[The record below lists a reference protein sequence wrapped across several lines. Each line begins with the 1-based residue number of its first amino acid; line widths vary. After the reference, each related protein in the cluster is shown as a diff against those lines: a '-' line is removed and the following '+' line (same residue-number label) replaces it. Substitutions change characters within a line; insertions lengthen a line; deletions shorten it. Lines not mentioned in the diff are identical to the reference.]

1 MFYIF
6 EMANNHQGSVKH
18 AKVIIDEFA
27 DLARKYN
34 INAGVKL
41 QFRQL
46 DTFIHRAYINSDL
59 KYVKRFKSTRL
70 SKEQFREIANYIRSK
85 DLVTI
90 ATPFDNESLPWL
102 EDLDVSVVKVAS
114 CSVDDWPLL
123 RDICKINK
131 RIIIS
136 TGGTSIEQ
144 LKEVYTLFKNHNR
157 DFAFMHCVG
166 EYPTPIECSNL
177 SRIKR
182 LREEFPDIE
191 IGFSTHESP
200 AQKSMAGYAAAL
212 GCTIIEKH
220 VGVAT
225 NSISLNAYS
234 CTSQDMEKVVQEIQL
249 LEKATNGVSATE
261 RQALYKLKRGI
272 YAKRSIKQGET
283 ISADDVYF
291 SMPLVENQLDAS
303 KIDQVLDGF
312 RCNIEISAN
321 SPITMYDFGS
331 TDRKEKVDKIAHYI
345 KGFLDANRIPI
356 SNKDG
361 AEISAHYGID
371 KFNETG
377 VFIINKINREYC
389 KKILV
394 VSPGQSHPTHHH
406 IKKEESFELLNG
418 DCILVL
424 NGKNLALERGRPVLI
439 PRGTKHSFKSRNG
452 CIIEEVSTTH
462 YPGDSVYEDPE
473 INKLKLSD
481 RKYVVDNLSEY

>member
-18 AKVIIDEFA
+18 AKLIVDRFA
-27 DLARKYN
+27 DIAKKHN
-34 INAGVKL
+34 INAGIKL

-46 DTFIHRAYINSDL
+46 DTFIHKDYIDSDL
-59 KYVKRFKSTRL
+59 KYVKRFKDTRL
-70 SKEQFREIANYIRSK
+70 SKEQFGEITDYIRSK

-90 ATPFDNESLPWL
+90 ATPFDNQSLPWL
-102 EDLDVSVVKVAS
+102 EDLDISVVKVAS

-136 TGGTSIEQ
+136 TGGASIDQ

-166 EYPTPIECSNL
+166 EYPTPVECSNL
-177 SRIKR
+177 NRIKR
-182 LREEFPDIE
+182 LRQEFPDIE

-200 AQKSMAGYAAAL
+200 TQKSMAGYAAAL

-220 VGVAT
+220 VGVET
-225 NSISLNAYS
+225 DDVSLNAYS
-234 CTSQDMEKVVQEIQL
+234 CAPYDMEKVIKEVQLFESANSGI
-249 LEKATNGVSATE
+249 SATE
-261 RQALYKLKRGI
+261 KQTLYKLKRGI

-283 ISADDVYF
+283 ITADDLYF
-291 SMPLVENQLDAS
+291 SMPLVESQLDAS
-303 KIDQVLDGF
+303 KIDQVLEGF
-312 RCNIEISAN
+312 RCNVDVLADA
-321 SPITMYDFGS
+321 PITMYDFGS
-331 TDRKEKVDKIAHYI
+331 TDRKDKVDKIAHYT
-345 KGFLDANRIPI
+345 KGYLDANRIPL
-356 SNKDG
+356 SNKDT

-371 KFNETG
+371 NFNETG

-406 IKKEESFELLNG
+406 IKKEESFELLSG
-418 DCILVL
+418 DCMLIL
-424 NGKNLALERGRPVLI
+424 NGKVMALERGRPVLI
-439 PRGTKHSFKSRNG
+439 PRGVKHSFKSRSG

-473 INKLKLSD
+473 INKLKLSE

>member
-6 EMANNHQGSVKH
+6 EMANNHQGSVEH
-18 AKVIIDEFA
+18 AKLIVDEFA
-27 DLARKYN
+27 NLAKNYN

-46 DTFIHRAYINSDL
+46 DTFIHKDYIDSDL

-70 SKEQFREIANYIRSK
+70 SKGQFREIADYIRSK

-102 EDLDVSVVKVAS
+102 EDLDISVVKVAS

-136 TGGTSIEQ
+136 TGGASIEQ
-144 LKEVYTLFKNHNR
+144 LKDVYSLFKNHNR

-177 SRIKR
+177 NRIKR
-182 LREEFPDIE
+182 LREEFPDIV
-191 IGFSTHESP
+191 IGFSSHASP
-200 AQKSMAGYAAAL
+200 AQTSMAGYATAL

-225 NSISLNAYS
+225 DNISLNAYS
-234 CTSQDMEKVVQEIQL
+234 CTPQDMEKVVKEIQL
-249 LEKATNGVSATE
+249 LESATNGISAIE
-261 RQALYKLKRGI
+261 KQALYKLKRGI
-272 YAKRSIKQGET
+272 YAKRTIKQGET

-312 RCNIEISAN
+312 RCNIEISPD

-418 DCILVL
+418 DCILIL
-424 NGKNLALERGRPVLI
+424 NGKKIALERGRPVLI
-439 PRGTKHSFKSRNG
+439 PRGTKHSFKSRTG

-473 INKLKLSD
+473 INKLKLSE